1 MKAEAYQSRH
11 IKSQLKMYICIL
23 PVFYIFNYPLIDFIP
38 KIKLDYRTV
47 IVWVYNNI
55 SVTQEDSIGKGKG
68 KETVFKRLR
77 TNLEN
82 RLYDFAHA
90 LSKCG
95 RFCPRDRSFYF
106 LARKIMYKF

>member
-1 MKAEAYQSRH
+1 M
-11 IKSQLKMYICIL
+11 
-23 PVFYIFNYPLIDFIP
+23 
-38 KIKLDYRTV
+38 
-47 IVWVYNNI
+47 

-68 KETVFKRLR
+68 KETVSQWLR

-95 RFCPRDRSFYF
+95 RFCPRDRSFYSNNKPRPSGF
-106 LARKIMYKF
+106 AFEVWCRRYPAV